1 MMNPVRFEHM
11 QHGPGLMR
19 DTVAQ
24 WPPPAGALLSDPV
37 NVASILLGILIG
49 AFLEEH
55 LRERAAR
62 RRIVGQVVELREE
75 VDAAV
80 ADADRPA
87 LDLTPWAQAP
97 ASIEPRA
104 AHPDARPVAFADREY
119 DLAPMTILVE
129 PDGTIVARRRMPDD
143 RIRPDARTGT
153 FDDVWVHVGSGGRYT
168 RHDVVWDLE
177 TGTACH
183 DYSSWSDGR
192 LWLRS
197 IAEWFEMRDD
207 GRPRFQRLEQ
217 FLGAD
222 A

>member
-11 QHGPGLMR
+11 KHGLGFMR
-19 DTVAQ
+19 NHAAQ
-24 WPPPAGALLSDPV
+24 WLSPVGAFLSEPI
-37 NVASILLGILIG
+37 NVGSILLGILLG

-55 LRERAAR
+55 LRERAALR
-62 RRIVGQVVELREE
+62 RFSSRIADLRDE
-75 VDAAV
+75 VDPAV
-80 ADADRPA
+80 DDDRPV
-87 LDLTPWAQAP
+87 LDLTPWTQAP
-97 ASIEPRA
+97 PPIEPRA

-129 PDGTIVARRRMPDD
+129 PDGTVVARRRLAED
-143 RIRPDARTGT
+143 RIRPDARTGA

-197 IAEWFEMRDD
+197 IAEWFEMRSD
-207 GRPRFQRLEQ
+207 GRPRFQRVEQ